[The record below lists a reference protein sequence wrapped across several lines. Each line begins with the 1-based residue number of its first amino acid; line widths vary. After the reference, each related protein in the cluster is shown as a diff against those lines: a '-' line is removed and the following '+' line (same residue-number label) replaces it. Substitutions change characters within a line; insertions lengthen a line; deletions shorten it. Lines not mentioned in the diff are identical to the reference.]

1 MRKYASAEFVKD
13 GVLSAVKKGLD
24 GFTALH
30 WHEFY
35 ELEYVIEG
43 TGSYEIDGVSYPIVA
58 GMFFLMTPANYHTV
72 RAENCRIFNVMFSER
87 ACRTDLLACCVED
100 GGALAFKV
108 EDSDRLFFET
118 VLAELCLQQSST
130 EFAACLL
137 DGVLYKCISCQGEK
151 PACPSYLAL
160 ATVYLLGHF
169 RESPTLPEV
178 ARFTGYTPTYF
189 SAMFRRDIGV
199 TFQQYLDRLR
209 FDYARKLL
217 LSSAL
222 TVAQVCESSG
232 FRDYPNFLRR
242 FKTVFG
248 MSPTELRQRAKGK

>member
-13 GVLSAVKKGLD
+13 GVLSAVKKGLN

-43 TGSYEIDGVSYPIVA
+43 AGDYEIDGVSYPISA
-58 GMFFLMTPANYHTV
+58 GMFFLMTPANHHTV
-72 RAENCRIFNVMFSER
+72 RAENCRIFNMMFSER
-87 ACRTDLLACCVED
+87 ACRTDLLARCVED
-100 GGALAFKV
+100 GGALAFRAQ
-108 EDSDRLFFET
+108 EPDRRFFET
-118 VLAELCLQQSST
+118 VLDELCLRQSSV

-137 DGVLYKCISCQGEK
+137 DSTLHKCLSYRGEK

-189 SAMFRRDIGV
+189 SAMFRRDTGV

-222 TVAQVCESSG
+222 TASQVCESSG

-242 FKTVFG
+242 FKAAFG
-248 MSPTELRQRAKGK
+248 VSPTELREKKRK

>member
-1 MRKYASAEFVKD
+1 MRKYASAEFVKN
-13 GVLSAVKKGLD
+13 GFLAAIKKELNGY
-24 GFTALH
+24 TPLH

-43 TGSYEIDGVSYPIVA
+43 TGSYEIDGVNYPISE
-58 GMFFLMTPANYHTV
+58 GMFFLMTPASHHTV
-72 RAENCRIFNVMFSER
+72 RARDCRIFNVMFSER
-87 ACRTDLLACCVED
+87 ACRTDLLARCVED
-100 GGALAFKV
+100 GGALAFRV
-108 EDSDRLFFET
+108 REPDSRFFEA
-118 VLAELCLQQSST
+118 VLDELCRQQSST

-137 DGVLYKCISCQGEK
+137 DGVLYKCITYCGEK
-151 PACPSYLAL
+151 SARPSYLAL

-169 RESPTLPEV
+169 RESPTLADV
-178 ARFTGYTPTYF
+178 AGFTGYTPTYF
-189 SAMFRRDIGV
+189 SAMFRRDTGV

-222 TVAQVCESSG
+222 TVSQVCAGSG

-248 MSPTELRQRAKGK
+248 MSPTELREQEHK